1 MGWMI
6 RRWGGGGTLFG
17 GGRCRGGESLIGKE
31 EDEKMGDH
39 TYRGDSDPPHPPPP
53 SCDGSGGII

>member
-31 EDEKMGDH
+31 EDEKNGRPH
-39 TYRGDSDPPHPPPP
+39 IRGRFRPPPP
-53 SCDGSGGII
+53 PPPFIILLFYVA